1 MSYHQ
6 IVNLLKLTIEGS
18 LEFVCVVSYRG
29 KGGDSAHVDV
39 GCQHRI

>member
-6 IVNLLKLTIEGS
+6 IVNLVKLTIEGS
-18 LEFVCVVSYRG
+18 LNLCVVSYRG